1 MATRSRTSPRAR
13 GTGRQAVLL
22 CPKEAKE
29 RGVSRLRF
37 VLALVAAAMV
47 AVVVTAS
54 LANATPSDTRSVAAL
69 CKAALQG
76 QLSSEDRE
84 WAERCV
90 RVLTEGRKQGKPTP
104 TPTTSTPNPEPTTP
118 TAKPPAPTTPPP
130 PAPVPGGFP
139 NAANTG
145 VPTGTALTAY
155 TGSCVITAPNTVIDA
170 KIANCDLVIRTTG
183 VQIRRSKVNGTV
195 STADGPRLATGVGA
209 DNFTVLRSEIIG
221 GNRGIYCRRA
231 CEVRDSWVHGTQVA
245 SSWHAS
251 GIRASQGSKIIHNTI
266 ACDTRPTP
274 EDGGCSAPLTMY
286 GDFEAVRDVLVQN
299 NLFVASIWAAFCA
312 YGGSS
317 GGKPFSGA
325 AANVVFLDN
334 TFQRGTNGKCGA
346 YAPIDA
352 FDPSRP
358 GNRWSGNVWQGSTE
372 PVRP

>member
-54 LANATPSDTRSVAAL
+54 LANATPSD
-69 CKAALQG
+69 
-76 QLSSEDRE
+76 
-84 WAERCV
+84 
-90 RVLTEGRKQGKPTP
+90 
-104 TPTTSTPNPEPTTP
+104 
-118 TAKPPAPTTPPP
+118 KPPTPTTPPP

-155 TGSCVITAPNTVIDA
+155 TGSCVNNAPNTVIDA

-195 STADGPRLATGVGA
+195 STADGSSFSFSLIDSEVNASPNGPRLATGVGA

>member
-183 VQIRRSKVNGTV
+183 VQISPEQGERDRFHGGRLQLLLLLDRFRGQRLAQRPPSGHRCRCRQFHGAPFGDHRWQPRNLLP
-195 STADGPRLATGVGA
+195 PRL
-209 DNFTVLRSEIIG
+209 
-221 GNRGIYCRRA
+221 RGSRLLGSRHAGRQLLA
-231 CEVRDSWVHGTQVA
+231 CERDQGE
-245 SSWHAS
+245 S
-251 GIRASQGSKIIHNTI
+251 GI
-266 ACDTRPTP
+266 
-274 EDGGCSAPLTMY
+274 EDYP
-286 GDFEAVRDVLVQN
+286 
-299 NLFVASIWAAFCA
+299 
-312 YGGSS
+312 
-317 GGKPFSGA
+317 
-325 AANVVFLDN
+325 
-334 TFQRGTNGKCGA
+334 
-346 YAPIDA
+346 
-352 FDPSRP
+352 
-358 GNRWSGNVWQGSTE
+358 
-372 PVRP
+372 